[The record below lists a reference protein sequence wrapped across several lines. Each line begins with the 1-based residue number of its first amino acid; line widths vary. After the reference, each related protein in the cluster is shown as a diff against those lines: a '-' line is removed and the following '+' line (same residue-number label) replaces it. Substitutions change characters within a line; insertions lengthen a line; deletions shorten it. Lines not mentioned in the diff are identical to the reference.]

1 MEEETRGGHGCKRG
15 KLELR
20 LTRPSAEELDIPRN
34 SLSFLTDLGLMV
46 SGAL

>member
-1 MEEETRGGHGCKRG
+1 MEDEETRGHGCKRG

-20 LTRPSAEELDIPRN
+20 LTRPSAEELDIPLN
-34 SLSFLTDLGLMV
+34 SLSFLTDPGLMV